1 MTPAD
6 IQVRRADTAA
16 LSAWLHDSA
25 PLPGCPD
32 SREVAC
38 LWLTLSNG
46 TIVTSTQRCPGA
58 QRRVVV
64 LQQTGRDDVPRRLW
78 PVLAHF
84 CALTPSRQPGVCL
97 ILTGNAVRQRQRT
110 WAQYLSLTTPGPAP
124 VNRLML
130 RLALAWLRRV
140 CPLPFRRRRR
150 TPYADE

>member
-6 IQVRRADTAA
+6 IQVRHADTAA
-16 LSAWLHDSA
+16 LSAWLHGSA

-32 SREVAC
+32 
-38 LWLTLSNG
+38 
-46 TIVTSTQRCPGA
+46 A

-64 LQQTGRDDVPRRLW
+64 LQQTGRDDVPQRLW

-97 ILTGNAVRQRQRT
+97 ILTGNALRQRQRT
-110 WAQYLSLTTPGPAP
+110 WIQTPGPAP

-130 RLALAWLRRV
+130 RLALAWLRRA
-140 CPLPFRRRRR
+140 CPLPARLFRRRRR